1 MNAKLALG
9 QILRIGL
16 VSVVLT
22 GVSAWAQ
29 SAAPSTPGLKT
40 NDQRMAE
47 ADTAA
52 KAAPTTTIA
61 ATDKPESLQVANKE
75 YDAVKELAR
84 MTKLYDLSKEQ
95 KAKIESLLLEQQ
107 KQVHTLGED
116 ESLTDAQWTA
126 AVRAVHQATVLKVK
140 KLLTDEQL
148 SMYTKDEAKRAKQ
161 SENDSDADDDG
172 PPDGPPPDGGASR
185 WARRRTGRGTRW
197 RRWTRRRT
205 RWRRW
210 TRRRTGWRRWTRL
223 ACARSCNVFGPACE
237 TFAAITRLT
246 FEP

>member
-1 MNAKLALG
+1 
-9 QILRIGL
+9 
-16 VSVVLT
+16 
-22 GVSAWAQ
+22 
-29 SAAPSTPGLKT
+29 
-40 NDQRMAE
+40 MAE

-95 KAKIESLLLEQQ
+95 RAKIEPLLLEQQ

-172 PPDGPPPDGGASR
+172 PPDGPPPDGGPPG
-185 WARRRTGRGTRW
+185 GRAGW
-197 RRWTRRRT
+197 PGGGPGGGGGPGA
-205 RWRRW
+205 WRRW